1 MFIAEGLNT
10 VSRRAPH
17 KIFLKQWSDEFML
30 GKYISAWLCKF
41 LHDIPCKVWFNS
53 LIYFMIPNHLCPLSF
68 NRDHD
73 IDIGIHCLYCIIIFL
88 IIANRRHKQAP
99 HKQLYLPLICK
110 SYQLVIWKWSLWS
123 LLDLCH
129 FLLLDLLLILVKF
142 LEL

>member
-1 MFIAEGLNT
+1 MASSTQNISKT
-10 VSRRAPH
+10 MKWWIHV
-17 KIFLKQWSDEFML
+17 
-30 GKYISAWLCKF
+30 KYISAWLCKF

-110 SYQLVIWKWSLWS
+110 SYQLVTWKWSLWS

-129 FLLLDLLLILVKF
+129 FLLLDLLLILVKILKF
-142 LEL
+142 